1 MSVQVATGELLLD
14 KILENSNIKAVAIVD
29 ERGYVIESRGTA
41 ACFKFDGGRD
51 TTSTTDRAA
60 SAPTENV
67 YLVEA
72 GEDFVIVVFDDRMNF
87 ERIKESVDAA
97 LGEFDMAPHVEE

>member
-14 KILENSNIKAVAIVD
+14 KILESPNIKAIALVD

-41 ACFKFDGGRD
+41 ACFKFEHGRD
-51 TTSTTDRAA
+51 ETRPTEAGDAP
-60 SAPTENV
+60 PTENV
-67 YLVEA
+67 YLVAA
-72 GEDFVIVVFDDRMNF
+72 GDEFLIVVFDDRMNF

-97 LGEFDMAPHVEE
+97 LGEFGMAPSAEE